1 MSIECHLSPS
11 ARAGVP
17 FVDSRVARAAAALG
31 LAFASTLAVAQDVYS
46 SAGGNTGQW
55 NPQGP
60 LVCQVHADQYNELT
74 PKIDAAAKARNTE
87 TKNDLTAQRSQ
98 KKADY
103 QTCVQG
109 NRPLL
114 KGGVSSNAPLEET
127 VHDQYGKGL
136 PAMLGTVNYG
146 GVTLTVETASNRLVG
161 QGISGPVAIVS
172 RPARFTRAE
181 GYIETDATFVVTRLW
196 ERNGAAHNPG
206 GLRVSIAPKGRPN
219 SNAAARR

>member
-1 MSIECHLSPS
+1 MLASQSSPD
-11 ARAGVP
+11 APAVVRILN
-17 FVDSRVARAAAALG
+17 SRFAAAAAALM
-31 LAFASTLAVAQDVYS
+31 LAAGSTLAVAQDVYS
-46 SAGGNTGQW
+46 SGGGNSGQW

-60 LVCQVHADQYNELT
+60 LVCQVHVDQYNELT
-74 PKIDAAAKARNTE
+74 PKIHAAAKARATD

-136 PAMLGTVNYG
+136 PPMLGTVDYG
-146 GVTLTVETASNRLVG
+146 GVTLTVETAPNRLVG

-196 ERNGAAHNPG
+196 ERNGSAHNPG
-206 GLRVSIAPKGRPN
+206 GLRVPIAPKAMAP
-219 SNAAARR
+219 RR